1 MKKEIIKTNKAPEAI
16 GPYSQAVKAGSFI
29 FISGQIPINPETG
42 ELVTGSI
49 EKETRQ
55 AITNLGEILTASGS
69 SYDQVVKTTIYL
81 TDMNDFSTVNEI
93 FAEFFQNQKPARACI
108 EASKLPKGV
117 NFEIEAIAITD
128 W

>member
-128 W
+128 